1 VKHVARK
8 RFGQNFLVDRSVI
21 DAIVAAIGLDGKDC
35 VVEIGPGLGALT
47 APLIE
52 ARAAAGGSLL
62 HVVELDRDLAGR
74 MARGE
79 MQGRIVLH
87 QADALGFDFAAL
99 CKEGEKLRLIGNLP
113 YNISSPLLF
122 FLIGFAPR
130 VRDQH
135 FMLQREVIERM
146 TASAGDSAFGR
157 LSVML
162 QVHYRMEHLFD
173 VAPESF
179 EPAPRVV
186 SSVVRMTPDSTL
198 ASRIVDHD
206 IFASVVKKAFSQRR
220 KMLRNT
226 LERHALM
233 VGLEEAGIAPTARAE
248 DISAVAYVDYA
259 NRIAAYAKASGR
271 SISSIL

>member
-1 VKHVARK
+1 M
-8 RFGQNFLVDRSVI
+8 D
-21 DAIVAAIGLDGKDC
+21 
-35 VVEIGPGLGALT
+35 
-47 APLIE
+47 
-52 ARAAAGGSLL
+52 
-62 HVVELDRDLAGR
+62 
-74 MARGE
+74 
-79 MQGRIVLH
+79 
-87 QADALGFDFAAL
+87 
-99 CKEGEKLRLIGNLP
+99 
-113 YNISSPLLF
+113 
-122 FLIGFAPR
+122 
-130 VRDQH
+130 
-135 FMLQREVIERM
+135 
-146 TASAGDSAFGR
+146 
-157 LSVML
+157 
-162 QVHYRMEHLFD
+162 HLFD

-186 SSVVRMTPDSTL
+186 SSVVRMPPDSTL